1 MRSQLRPN
9 LVKPGVVRYIRWMP
23 IGLNLFK
30 FSYLFIRVHSFY
42 YFRRPSG
49 MQWRPLWD
57 SMAQECREEI
67 TLVEADT
74 LLDTLE
80 AYLQKHR

>member
-1 MRSQLRPN
+1 MLTGLLNVNYIALSFGESPFPYSLCRARPT
-9 LVKPGVVRYIRWMP
+9 GV
-23 IGLNLFK
+23 
-30 FSYLFIRVHSFY
+30 
-42 YFRRPSG
+42 
-49 MQWRPLWD
+49 QWRPLWD
-57 SMAQECREEI
+57 SMAQECREEL